1 MNIPEFP
8 LASFVLRVWSGL
20 QPLNSIAVSA
30 LTWPG
35 LVLTSSLGAAS
46 SSCSTPSKCPASAE
60 EELVERCLARNWQIQ
75 LKCVTSTENKSYCEA
90 VAAFL
95 KILGVNQAC
104 LHRFFLCFWWGYVWG
119 KSSPQLWR
127 SESQLTAA
135 VLDKRQKAAWK
146 EATWEVSFWTSF
158 EILPPTASLFLAD
171 LRHFQK
177 MRMVVAWFSYATCAR
192 CWVASIR
199 VRLWMSH
206 LALESGF
213 DRVESSEVMRF
224 KRWLRLVASAAWLKR
239 IETSSQ
245 ESQDPN
251 KRHWTLIVIF
261 LKCCFSLLLP
271 GSMWCLVMGCLMD
284 FFTSS

>member
-104 LHRFFLCFWWGYVWG
+104 LHRFFLCFWWGYMWG

-158 EILPPTASLFLAD
+158 EILPNTEP
-171 LRHFQK
+171 
-177 MRMVVAWFSYATCAR
+177 FSCR
-192 CWVASIR
+192 S
-199 VRLWMSH
+199 
-206 LALESGF
+206 
-213 DRVESSEVMRF
+213 
-224 KRWLRLVASAAWLKR
+224 
-239 IETSSQ
+239 
-245 ESQDPN
+245 
-251 KRHWTLIVIF
+251 
-261 LKCCFSLLLP
+261 
-271 GSMWCLVMGCLMD
+271 
-284 FFTSS
+284 